1 MRKKIINFDYET
13 DGLDTVIKYNLFIND
28 LNETTLNLLEYYK

>member
-1 MRKKIINFDYET
+1 MRKKIVNFDYET
-13 DGLDTVIKYNLFIND
+13 DGLDTVTKYNLFIND